1 MVDEG
6 IILSI
11 SPGNQV
17 TIDFE
22 ENLSFT
28 HNPLKTF
35 NQLHHSVTVVGH
47 HVKNLHEWA
56 SDFYTSPLKFTWLI
70 ERPAALEMDWRLP
83 VIAIAVLI
91 ATPLTIR
98 YLVARD
104 KSIREL

>member
-1 MVDEG
+1 VVDEG

-17 TIDFE
+17 IINFE

-56 SDFYTSPLKFTWLI
+56 SDFYSSPLKFTWLI

-98 YLVARD
+98 YLVAQD
-104 KSIREL
+104 KSIGEL